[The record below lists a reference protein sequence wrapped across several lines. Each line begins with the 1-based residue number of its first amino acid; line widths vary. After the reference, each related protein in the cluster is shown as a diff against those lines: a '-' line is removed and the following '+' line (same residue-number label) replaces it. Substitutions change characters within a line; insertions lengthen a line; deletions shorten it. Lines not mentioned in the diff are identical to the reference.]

1 MPYQALSIEA
11 ASEYLHL
18 DLRQL
23 NKLIQ
28 RREIPY
34 ETIRGQVVFKKNH
47 LRDWSTTRI
56 LSFKDKH
63 LHEFHT
69 QAHRRQDV
77 PDRHQAFLSAFI
89 KPEYFIDYIPLKSK
103 PKILNYLA
111 DKAFDTGCVC
121 DAGELQSLLMEREEL
136 CPTGLEGGIA
146 LPHTRVHSEYLFLE
160 NFLIIGRIPGGV
172 HFGAV
177 DNKKTDLFFM
187 PCTMDDQLH
196 LYTITRL
203 ALMMRKTDIANRLR
217 DAVDPD
223 EMYEAFVESE
233 QEFVEKFVDK

>member
-1 MPYQALSIEA
+1 MPYTTMSTEE

-18 DLRQL
+18 DMRQL

-34 ETIRGQVVFKKNH
+34 ENIRGQVVFRKNH

-63 LHEFHT
+63 LQDFHG
-69 QAHRRQDV
+69 QAHNKQEA
-77 PDRHQAFLSAFI
+77 PDRHQPFLTGFLN
-89 KPEYFIDYIPLKSK
+89 PEYCIDYIPVKSK
-103 PKILNYLA
+103 NKILTFLA
-111 DKAFDTGCVC
+111 DKAFETGCVC
-121 DAGELQSLLMEREEL
+121 DAGELQSLLIERESL

-172 HFGAV
+172 PFGAI

-187 PCTMDDQLH
+187 PCTKDDQLH

-203 ALMMRKTDIANRLR
+203 ALMVRKTDLADRLR
-217 DAVDPD
+217 DAADIY
-223 EMYEAFVESE
+223 EMHEVFVETE
-233 QEFVEKFVDK
+233 LEFVEKFVDK